1 MGGFPLNYLLEAFG
15 NPYGH
20 PAPGTVAALR
30 EEGAM
35 VLRTDEDGAIAVVG
49 AGAGLRVARD

>member
-1 MGGFPLNYLLEAFG
+1 
-15 NPYGH
+15 
-20 PAPGTVAALR
+20 
-30 EEGAM
+30 